1 MSSRQCARHQIY
13 KGGTWGNWEI
23 SMFTDLHIITRC
35 SKSREKAKMN
45 IYNYMIYLQ
54 GAVGFI
60 EKINF
65 ELHNVLF
72 LQHSLD
78 NLSCRL
84 IIGKIF

>member
-1 MSSRQCARHQIY
+1 
-13 KGGTWGNWEI
+13 
-23 SMFTDLHIITRC
+23 MFTDLHIITRC

-45 IYNYMIYLQ
+45 IYNYMLYLQ

-78 NLSCRL
+78 NLSLFKNANLCNTPPDMV
-84 IIGKIF
+84 